1 MQKNSITNKITPCC
15 GLPFSVIY
23 WWVSNLTLNSESDR
37 QFILSKISQ
46 GGTISIDGW
55 KVLIN
60 SGTLEADASLTKSE
74 FLAWFDCGR
83 QPSCEQLKLIIE
95 GFKISNYTPEGG
107 IDYITNNIY
116 QFDPEQIVPSEALY
130 NDTPE
135 TLAGD
140 ILKRVDKTTGENVNY
155 RETTMWHD
163 GSAMTD
169 AKVDGVIYIKRNGKF
184 YKRQFEN
191 EVVNIKWFGAI
202 GDGTVD
208 DTLAIQKAHDI
219 AYMLRCVLFF
229 PKGHYVATSTLK
241 FKTGLSIKFHEAAII
256 KKHSGDG
263 IIVINSIVWYDECS
277 WDNIYIITDAL
288 YKFTGVGVKILKTAR
303 FKINGL
309 RVVEA
314 QKGLVLE
321 DVMVS
326 TFNDINIDR
335 CSDVSLEL
343 LKDTNGN
350 AFNEFRALG
359 WDNTIGVKIDSL
371 NAVGLFSNS
380 FNSGHIE
387 YCNTA
392 IETNNSTHSLI
403 FNNIYFENNREGAVL
418 RKGSKN
424 IYFNNCYIANETLIS
439 ERQFGAKGVFVNG
452 ISDEHPIGVGNNQ
465 ISIVTTESIID
476 YRNNIKVWNDDYL
489 SSKNFGAHSIFHS
502 HGGNPASQFAS
513 NCMNR
518 IWTLDHQY
526 WVGGITEVGK
536 IGKAPYYNITD
547 ARWISFPE
555 SGVANQNYTFQLL
568 VKGKGVIRLKASDN
582 VSKITYKDF
591 NINTIFF
598 QPISLT
604 INFGETTSENIALF
618 IDILSQDQNEKIA
631 VSCADFHKGLLLN
644 PFVHRQYNQ
653 TENPNFEVINMLNF
667 RLKAGAVPSTSNGYI
682 NGDEIVND
690 FSVDDTFFK
699 AVLVNGSWKYV
710 KFS

>member
-1 MQKNSITNKITPCC
+1 MGLSTTYTKVETDYKLQELQKFIASGIKGTLKTTDTAPTTQ
-15 GLPFSVIY
+15 GLY
-23 WWVSNLTLNSESDR
+23 
-37 QFILSKISQ
+37 ILSDVGTYTNL
-46 GGTISIDGW
+46 GGIVTTADKLNYAYFNGTTWS
-55 KVLIN
+55 LIAVD
-60 SGTLEADASLTKSE
+60 LP
-74 FLAWFDCGR
+74 
-83 QPSCEQLKLIIE
+83 QPIVN
-95 GFKISNYTPEGG
+95 NYT
-107 IDYITNNIY
+107 NNNTY
-116 QFDPEQIVPSEALY
+116 NLDPEQIVPSEALY
-130 NDTPE
+130 NNPEE

-140 ILKRVDKTTGENVNY
+140 IIKRVDKNTGENVNY
-155 RETTMWHD
+155 RETTTWHD

-169 AKVDGVIYIKRNGKF
+169 AKVDGAIYIKRNGKF

-191 EVVNIKWFGAI
+191 EVVNVRWFGAI
-202 GDGTVD
+202 GDGTTD
-208 DTLAIQKAHDI
+208 DTLVIQKAHDI
-219 AYMLRCVLFF
+219 AYKLGCTLFF
-229 PKGHYVATSTLK
+229 PKGHYVATSTLE
-241 FKTGLSIKFHEAAII
+241 FKTGLSIKFQSSAII

-263 IIVINSIVWYDECS
+263 IIAINNSFGFDEHS
-277 WDNIYIITDAL
+277 WDNVVIITDSA
-288 YKFTGVGVKILKTAR
+288 YKFTGVGLKIQNTAR

-309 RVVEA
+309 KIVET
-314 QKGLVLE
+314 QKGLVLY

-371 NAVGLFSNS
+371 KAVGLFSNS

-452 ISDEHPIGVGNNQ
+452 ISDEYPIGVGNNQ
-465 ISIVTTESIID
+465 ISIVTTESTID

-489 SSKNFGAHSIFHS
+489 SSKIFGAHSIFHS
-502 HGGNPASQFAS
+502 HGGNIASQFAY

-518 IWTLDHQY
+518 IWTLDHEY
-526 WVGGITEVGK
+526 WVGEITEVGK
-536 IGKAPYYNITD
+536 IGKAPYYNITNTI
-547 ARWISFPE
+547 WHSFPE
-555 SGVANQNYTFQLL
+555 SDIANQDYTFQLL
-568 VKGKGVIRLKASDN
+568 VKGKGVVRLKATDN
-582 VSKITYKDF
+582 VSKVIYKDF
-591 NINTIFF
+591 NINTNFF

-604 INFGETTSENIALF
+604 FNFGETTSENIAVF

-667 RLKAGAVPSTSNGYI
+667 RLKAGAVPATSNGYI
-682 NGDEIVND
+682 NGDEIIND
-690 FSVDDTFFK
+690 FSVNDTFFK
-699 AVLVNGSWKYV
+699 AVLVNGNWKSV
-710 KFS
+710 GFI